1 MLEKVMRTTNN
12 FSKQHG
18 QIQCSRGEQELQ
30 VRKALESKGYIVKDV
45 STKKSRAQLVYDK
58 K

>member
-1 MLEKVMRTTNN
+1 MRTTNN